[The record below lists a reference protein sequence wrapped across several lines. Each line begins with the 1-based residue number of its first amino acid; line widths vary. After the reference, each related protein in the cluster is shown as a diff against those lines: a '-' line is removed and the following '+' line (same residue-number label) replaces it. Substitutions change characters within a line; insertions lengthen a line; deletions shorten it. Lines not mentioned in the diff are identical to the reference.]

1 MHLKKITIQNF
12 RCFEHLE
19 LELHPRLNVLVAENG
34 GGKTAILDAIAIGL
48 SPILEKLSTAT
59 QRLEGVK
66 FTDTD
71 FTLVPYSYDGEQ
83 RWQAA
88 KNVKIDIE
96 TTEDIH
102 WDISQSSTSK
112 GNKNNKALSD
122 YTEQLLENVT
132 HSQTPTQ
139 SALVPVFAYYGTR
152 RGNNEIPKRI
162 HETKR
167 DYTFR
172 LSALANALSASGEF
186 DELLKWFD
194 REERKELVKKQDE
207 PTFVSR
213 QLDLVRK
220 TLSALLDD
228 AYTNPHF
235 NEDHKFS
242 IKRKDKRG
250 ELQISQL
257 SQGYQS
263 ILSLGMDF
271 ARRLAIANEHLNSV
285 GTDFDW
291 PPLKKIV
298 EQYHP
303 DGLPG
308 HPPLGPAW
316 APAVML
322 IDEIDLHLHPSWQ
335 QRVLGDLMRAF
346 PNTQFIVTTHSPQVL
361 TTVKN
366 ENIRII
372 KQNSEGTWEALPP
385 TTPEVKGV
393 ESSVALND
401 IMGVNATPETEE
413 TKLYA
418 EYIAEIENGAGT
430 PGEITAR
437 KKQLKEQ
444 LLSIYKEDHPLMLY
458 AERLERFQNFKLRN
472 KQPSISSTHAQDR

>member
-48 SPILEKLSTAT
+48 SPILDKLSTAT
-59 QRLEGVK
+59 QRLKGIK
-66 FTDTD
+66 FADTD

-83 RWQAA
+83 RWQSA

-122 YTEQLLENVT
+122 YTERLLENVT
-132 HSQTPTQ
+132 HSQTPIQ

-194 REERKELVKKQDE
+194 RERIKELEKRMEQKSFE
-207 PTFVSR
+207 ATLPT
-213 QLDLVRK
+213 LDLVRK
-220 TLSALLDD
+220 TLFALLAD

-242 IKRKDKRG
+242 IDRKDGRG

-291 PPLKKIV
+291 SPLKKIV

-346 PNTQFIVTTHSPQVL
+346 PNTQFIVTTHSPQIIREVRPEHIILLNKDGTWTHPAQTVGLSSNQVL
-361 TTVKN
+361 K
-366 ENIRII
+366 RIMGAEAI
-372 KQNSEGTWEALPP
+372 NSEMAKSFEDIFTLAEKGDFEEARQKIKTLRDANGDF
-385 TTPEVKGV
+385 PELIEAETFM
-393 ESSVALND
+393 ESVDFA
-401 IMGVNATPETEE
+401 
-413 TKLYA
+413 
-418 EYIAEIENGAGT
+418 
-430 PGEITAR
+430 
-437 KKQLKEQ
+437 
-444 LLSIYKEDHPLMLY
+444 
-458 AERLERFQNFKLRN
+458 
-472 KQPSISSTHAQDR
+472 AQEGGNEK